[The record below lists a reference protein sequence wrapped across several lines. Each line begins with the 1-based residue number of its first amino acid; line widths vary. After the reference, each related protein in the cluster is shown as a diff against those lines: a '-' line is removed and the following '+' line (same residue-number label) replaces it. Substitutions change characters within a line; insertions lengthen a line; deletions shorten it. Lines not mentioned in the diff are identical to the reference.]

1 MSRYVLKQGTLHFH
15 YGYDE
20 NNQEHFYEVYD
31 SSRMWMN
38 NGLID
43 SGGTRRTLLPPI
55 VLAEKMK
62 KFQAPVEH
70 IQKVLWMRKI

>member
-1 MSRYVLKQGTLHFH
+1 MSRYVIKKGTLEFH
-15 YGYDE
+15 YGYNESNGEYWYSVFDRTRK
-20 NNQEHFYEVYD
+20 QI
-31 SSRMWMN
+31 N

-43 SGGTRRTLLPPI
+43 QASTLSTGLPPI

-62 KFQAPVEH
+62 RFEAPVEH